1 MAASLPFSALSLP
14 TTKKFRYSLITTTAR
29 AELPL
34 STSSTKSRPWSE
46 HKEHKGTLCPSIHSK
61 KNLRKLC
68 CNKQPVELGSSETET
83 DSDLFHAS
91 NIVEQLYSSI
101 NDKKLD
107 KIHEL
112 IAEKCFF
119 EELSFPNPFQ
129 KKEEVIYFFK
139 ELAVAMGKDV
149 KFKPEMIYKGGE
161 HAAGVTWHLEWKGK
175 EIPFTKG
182 CSFYECKNEGERLVI
197 TRARI
202 VIEAPLKPGVLVLKL
217 LRTITYLF
225 DQFPQLTERFL
236 VHHRMIF
243 NMLSRIYKMFIE
255 PIIQPIWS
263 YYTHLWR
270 FTTLLLSCL
279 VKIIQ
284 PIINLF
290 IR

>member
-61 KNLRKLC
+61 KNLWKLC

-129 KKEEVIYFFK
+129 KKEVS
-139 ELAVAMGKDV
+139 L
-149 KFKPEMIYKGGE
+149 
-161 HAAGVTWHLEWKGK
+161 
-175 EIPFTKG
+175 
-182 CSFYECKNEGERLVI
+182 
-197 TRARI
+197 
-202 VIEAPLKPGVLVLKL
+202 
-217 LRTITYLF
+217 
-225 DQFPQLTERFL
+225 
-236 VHHRMIF
+236 
-243 NMLSRIYKMFIE
+243 
-255 PIIQPIWS
+255 
-263 YYTHLWR
+263 
-270 FTTLLLSCL
+270 
-279 VKIIQ
+279 
-284 PIINLF
+284 
-290 IR
+290 